1 LKGRIRGPQDCGLRK
16 TYCVAGG
23 KTKVKRVL
31 FYFVIAIM
39 LFGFVF
45 PIFWV
50 YVTSLKAPDDI
61 FRPEKLLFE
70 PTLYNYEYITNVKPS
85 FRELWNSL
93 IISVVS
99 TAIVIFVSLPAAYS
113 FARFK
118 TGAGH
123 LLFVTIST
131 RMFPGV
137 VAALPFFF
145 AFRYVGILDT
155 HLGLILLYTY
165 FNMSFATFL
174 LYGFFREIPVE
185 LEYAARVD
193 GYSQFDVLRKIVFPL
208 IKPGVAI
215 TTAFCLI
222 WSWNEFFFA
231 FLFTRK
237 VARTVS
243 VGLSTFWGSVEVQ
256 WGPMAALM
264 GIAILPTLLA
274 AWFMQRYII
283 RGLTFGAVKG

>member
-1 LKGRIRGPQDCGLRK
+1 M
-16 TYCVAGG
+16 
-23 KTKVKRVL
+23 KRVF
-31 FYFVIAIM
+31 FYLVIVIM
-39 LFGFVF
+39 LIGFVF
-45 PIFWV
+45 PIAWV
-50 YVTSLKAPDDI
+50 YVTSFKAPDDI

-70 PTLYNYEYITNVKPS
+70 PTLYNYNYITNVRPS
-85 FRELWNSL
+85 FKELWNSL
-93 IISVVS
+93 IVCVFS

-118 TGAGH
+118 TGKGH

-145 AFRYVGILDT
+145 AYRDIGLLDT
-155 HLGLILLYTY
+155 HLGLILLYVY

-174 LYGFFREIPVE
+174 LYGFFKEIPAE

-243 VGLSTFWGSVEVQ
+243 VGLSTFWGSVEIQ